1 MKVAVIGYGYWG
13 PNLVRNFAWTEGV
26 DVKYVCDLS
35 QERLDKVKGMFPSV
49 EHTTTNLQ
57 EVLDDPEVEAIAI
70 STPTSGH
77 FPIAKAALEAGKHVL
92 VEKPMT
98 DNYKDGKIL
107 VDLAATKGL
116 TLMTDHTFIYT
127 GAVRKIKE
135 LIDAGEI
142 GDIYYFDSVRVN
154 LGLFQSDV
162 NVMWDLAPH
171 DLSIMLYCLDKKP
184 RAVSAHGMA
193 HVKGQPVN
201 TAYMTVYFDDTTI
214 AHFNVNWLSPIKV
227 RMTMIGGTKKMIVW
241 DDNLN
246 SEKIKVYDTGVHLN
260 DKDEDIYKALISYRT
275 GDMYSPQVANIE
287 ALKLEC
293 SHFVES
299 IQNKT
304 KPDTDGAFGLTIV
317 AMLEAAQQSLDNEGK
332 IISLEDL

>member
-1 MKVAVIGYGYWG
+1 M
-13 PNLVRNFAWTEGV
+13 VRNFAWTEGV

>member
-35 QERLDKVKGMFPSV
+35 QDRLDKVKGMFPSV
-49 EHTTTNLQ
+49 EHTTTDLQ
-57 EVLDDPEVEAIAI
+57 QVLDDPEVEAIAI

-77 FPIAKAALEAGKHVL
+77 FPIAKRALDAGKHVL

-107 VDLAATKGL
+107 VDLAAEKGL

-201 TAYMTVYFDDTTI
+201 TAYMTVYFEDTTI

-317 AMLEAAQQSLDNEGK
+317 AMLEAAQQSLDNDGK
-332 IISLEDL
+332 IVSLEDL